1 MREKPHYL
9 DTLTAEL
16 AQALGEAVWAFSMV
30 EKLTYRYLKTLSSE
44 PLHVLMADQPF
55 ASRIRLIRHL
65 VDRLKGQDDA
75 KAIAAQCL
83 NEAEKLAR
91 IRNVLAHNPWSIW
104 VDLDRS
110 EFMTEIQKV
119 TDENKT
125 LDLVQVREF
134 RDAARR
140 LASDFEFVLGEL
152 HYHRP

>member
-1 MREKPHYL
+1 
-9 DTLTAEL
+9 
-16 AQALGEAVWAFSMV
+16 MV